1 MIDPNVGS
9 CCWWWCF
16 VLLDTTQPKSSS
28 IHRPRIYTHNHFTTN
43 MSHFYLTGEVGED
56 AFRFRSVHPS
66 VAIPSLFPSTIK
78 RKTKNHD
85 MFHTNVLYFSK
96 RNGTTSFLLYIHK
109 LGFQRRIF
117 YSTLWWSITQY
128 GGGYRHGGGQIRI
141 IDRTRIHNIRWMVH
155 HICSRSGTIRDRGD
169 LNWQMGWD
177 RWTLW

>member
-1 MIDPNVGS
+1 MVRDSILFWSLQQQLSKAFSFTLTVLRNLSVYTLWIFNWICCCDVIDPNVGS

-117 YSTLWWSITQY
+117 YSTL
-128 GGGYRHGGGQIRI
+128 
-141 IDRTRIHNIRWMVH
+141 
-155 HICSRSGTIRDRGD
+155 
-169 LNWQMGWD
+169 
-177 RWTLW
+177 